1 MKNEDI
7 NSNNNNLKTEEK
19 ANDNRNKGYKLNNN
33 SDTNLLMFER
43 LFNKKN
49 KFKLDNNFDTVNSQK
64 FLNEK
69 EKYLSE
75 IIIDDGGEL
84 SHKETYEKT
93 KSKKE
98 ILIPNGAPN
107 KYTFGQY

>member
-1 MKNEDI
+1 MKNENI
-7 NSNNNNLKTEEK
+7 NINNNNLKTEEK
-19 ANDNRNKGYKLNNN
+19 TNDYKKNDEKQKNN
-33 SDTNLLMFER
+33 DTNLLLFER
-43 LFNKKN
+43 LLNNKN

-75 IIIDDGGEL
+75 IIIDDVGEL
-84 SHKETYEKT
+84 SYKETFEKT

-98 ILIPNGAPN
+98 IFIPYGAPN
-107 KYTFGQY
+107 KYTFGQN

>member
-7 NSNNNNLKTEEK
+7 DINNNIKTK
-19 ANDNRNKGYKLNNN
+19 DKTINNKNNDETKKFNDMN
-33 SDTNLLMFER
+33 SLMFER
-43 LFNKKN
+43 LLNNKN
-49 KFKLDNNFDTVNSQK
+49 KFKLDNNFDTINSQK

-69 EKYLSE
+69 AKYLSE
-75 IIIDDGGEL
+75 IVIDDTGEL
-84 SHKETYEKT
+84 SYKETFEKT

-107 KYTFGQY
+107 KYTFGQN